1 MKFQPRLMIK
11 IFSLTTLCLLGIIF
25 LFRPID
31 STVFKKQI
39 TTRILT
45 KEKKIIG
52 RSLNETQTKQD
63 WESLKEYPEFVSK
76 IVITAE
82 DKRFFSHHGIDFLA
96 LSNSFYSYLFSK
108 QKRGGGSTINM
119 QLVRVVYP
127 EIRNQPLIVRK
138 LYEIITAIRF
148 EIWMTKEEILEAYLN
163 SVSLHSNLVGFPS
176 ATLQLFGKHIRFLS
190 MEEAVYLTILIRKN
204 VSSGEEIKFRYNQL
218 REKLPYTIPYLE
230 NPKSLTMEVS
240 KESPEENNT
249 KWKGENQHFLN
260 WIRNLKVL
268 PDEEFVATISSEL
281 NSEVHSI
288 VNSELEGLKRWNVSN
303 ASALVLERTGNEGDE
318 LSLVAMIGSKNFFE
332 EGNGMVNGTLA
343 FRDAGSTLKPLLY
356 AYAIDKKIFS
366 VNSIFSDE
374 KFSFPIGFEG
384 NYMPRN
390 ADLRYWGDITLAEAL
405 GNSRNIPAVTTIQEI
420 GVPTFYQ
427 VLLNSGFHHLK
438 ESPSFYGPGLAL
450 GTGGA
455 SLLQLSRM
463 YGAFMLGGVLP
474 KIRLGYMNEKPYFYG
489 DSKRLF
495 SEETAEE
502 IKFILSD
509 AKLRQRAFGRR
520 SYLNFP
526 FPVSIKTGT
535 SKDFRNSW
543 TVGFNDR
550 YVVAAWVG
558 NFSGEKTMDVS
569 GSFGAGRIVQNVFRL
584 LMNDKSKMLYTSK
597 FTEVRNFCKLTG
609 KSATEKCPSIV
620 LHVRK
625 EMSVPEVCNKHQQG
639 EKSSI
644 LGAGFVYPANGQVY
658 LYHPG
663 HAKEKQNIP
672 IRIREIQT
680 LKNPKLVW
688 NQTKEI
694 QISLNG
700 EANVSIQRGK
710 QNLELFDGN
719 QKKAS
724 VQFEVK

>member
-1 MKFQPRLMIK
+1 MLGIGFLFQP
-11 IFSLTTLCLLGIIF
+11 
-25 LFRPID
+25 ID
-31 STVFKKQI
+31 QGLFKKQI

-45 KEKKIIG
+45 KEKKVIG
-52 RSLNETQTKQD
+52 RSFNDTQTKQD
-63 WESLKEYPEFVSK
+63 WESIQEYPDFVSK
-76 IVITAE
+76 IVIIAE
-82 DKRFFSHHGIDFLA
+82 DKRFLSHHGIDFLA
-96 LSNSFYSYLFSK
+96 LSNSMYSYLFSK
-108 QKRGGGSTINM
+108 QKRGGGSTITM
-119 QLVRVVYP
+119 QLARVVFP
-127 EIRNQPLIVRK
+127 EIRNYPIVVRK
-138 LYEIITAIRF
+138 VFEFITAIRF
-148 EIWMTKEEILEAYLN
+148 EIWMTKDEILEAYLN

-176 ATLQLFGKHIRFLS
+176 ASLQLFGKHIRFLS
-190 MEEAVYLTILIRKN
+190 IEETVYLTVLIRKN
-204 VSSGEEIKFRYNQL
+204 FSSDAEVQFRYNQL
-218 REKLPYTIPYLE
+218 REKIPYPIPYLE
-230 NPKSLTMEVS
+230 NPKALSLEFQ
-240 KESPEENNT
+240 KESPEESNT

-268 PDEEFVATISSEL
+268 PEEEFVSTVSSEL
-281 NSEVHSI
+281 NAEVHSI
-288 VNSELEGLKRWNVSN
+288 VNSELDGLRRWNVSN
-303 ASALVLERTGNEGDE
+303 ASALVLERSGNQNDE

-356 AYAIDKKIFS
+356 AYAIDKKIYT

-374 KFSFPIGFEG
+374 KYSFPIGFGG
-384 NYMPRN
+384 NYLPRN

-420 GVPTFYQ
+420 GVPSFYQ
-427 VLLNSGFHHLK
+427 FLLSAGFHHLK

-463 YGAFMLGGVLP
+463 YGSFLLGGVLP
-474 KIRLGYMNEKPYFYG
+474 KIRLGYIKGSPYFYG

-509 AKLRQRAFGRR
+509 SKLRQRAFGRR

-543 TVGFNDR
+543 TIGFNER

-584 LMNDKSKMLYTSK
+584 LMNDKSKMVYTPK

-609 KSATEKCPSIV
+609 KSATDKCPSIA
-620 LHVRK
+620 LRVRK
-625 EMSVPEVCNKHQQG
+625 EMILPEVCNKHRIG
-639 EKSSI
+639 EDSSVI
-644 LGAGFVYPANGQVY
+644 GVGFVYPANGQVY
-658 LYHPG
+658 LYHPS

-672 IRIREIQT
+672 IRIREIQS
-680 LKNPKLVW
+680 LKDPKLFW
-688 NQTKEI
+688 NQKEEI
-694 QISLNG
+694 RISSNG

-710 QNLELFDGN
+710 QKLELFDGI

>member
-1 MKFQPRLMIK
+1 MNWISSFTIK
-11 IFSLTTLCLLGIIF
+11 ILSLTTILLLGIGF
-25 LFRPID
+25 SFKPID
-31 STVFKKQI
+31 KALFKKQI

-45 KEKKIIG
+45 KEKKVIG
-52 RSLNETQTKQD
+52 RSFNDSQTKQD
-63 WESLKEYPEFVSK
+63 WESLREYPDFVSN
-76 IVITAE
+76 IVIIAE
-82 DKRFFSHHGIDFLA
+82 DKRFLSHHGIDFLA
-96 LSNSFYSYLFSK
+96 LSNSVYSYLFTK
-108 QKRGGGSTINM
+108 QKRGGGSTITM
-119 QLVRVVYP
+119 QLARVVYP
-127 EIRNQPLIVRK
+127 EIRNYPLAVRK
-138 LYEIITAIRF
+138 VFEFITAIRF
-148 EIWMTKEEILEAYLN
+148 EIWMTKDEILEAYLN

-176 ATLQLFGKHIRFLS
+176 ASLQLFGKHIRFLS
-190 MEEAVYLTILIRKN
+190 IEETVYLTVLIRKN
-204 VSSGEEIKFRYNQL
+204 FSSDAEVEFRYNQL
-218 REKLPYTIPYLE
+218 REKIPYQIPYLK
-230 NPKSLTMEVS
+230 NPKTLSLEFQ
-240 KESPEENNT
+240 KESPEEGNL

-268 PDEEFVATISSEL
+268 PEEEFVSTVSSEL
-281 NSEVHSI
+281 NAEVHSI
-288 VNSELEGLKRWNVSN
+288 VNSELDGLRRWNVSN
-303 ASALVLERTGNEGDE
+303 ASALVLERTGNQTDE

-356 AYAIDKKIFS
+356 AYAIDKNFYTI
-366 VNSIFSDE
+366 NSIFSDE
-374 KFSFPIGFEG
+374 KYSFPIGLGG
-384 NYMPRN
+384 NYLPRN

-405 GNSRNIPAVTTIQEI
+405 GNSRNIPAVTTIQKI
-420 GVPTFYQ
+420 GVPSFYQ
-427 VLLNSGFHHLK
+427 FLLSAGFHHLK

-455 SLLQLSRM
+455 SLFQLSRM
-463 YGAFMLGGVLP
+463 YGSFLLGGVLP
-474 KIRLGYMNEKPYFYG
+474 KIRLGYIKDTPYYYG

-502 IKFILSD
+502 IKFVLSD
-509 AKLRQRAFGRR
+509 SKLRQRAFGRR

-543 TVGFNDR
+543 TIGFNDR

-584 LMNDKSKMLYTSK
+584 FMNDKFKMNYTPK

-609 KSATEKCPSIV
+609 KSATDKCPSIA
-620 LHVRK
+620 LRVRK
-625 EMSVPEVCNKHQQG
+625 EMITPEICNKHQNGG
-639 EKSSI
+639 ESTVI
-644 LGAGFVYPANGQVY
+644 GVGFVYPANGQVY
-658 LYHPG
+658 LYHPS

-672 IRIREIQT
+672 IRIREIQS
-680 LKNPKLVW
+680 LKEPKLLW
-688 NQTKEI
+688 NQKEEI
-694 QISLNG
+694 RISSNG
-700 EANVSIQRGK
+700 EASVSIQRGI
-710 QNLELFDGN
+710 QRLELFDGI